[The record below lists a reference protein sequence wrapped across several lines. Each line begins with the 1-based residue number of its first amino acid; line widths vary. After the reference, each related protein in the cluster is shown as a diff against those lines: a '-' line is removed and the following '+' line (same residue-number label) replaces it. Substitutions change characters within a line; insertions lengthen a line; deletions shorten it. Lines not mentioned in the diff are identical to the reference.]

1 MANIEI
7 ERKSGVGVWPWVIGL
22 VVAALLVWA
31 LIGAM
36 NDDPEVVATAPG
48 EVALPPAEAEGAVA
62 FSEVIGNPGAY
73 IGRELDAFEA
83 QAMEVSTDRGFWVA
97 TDDGQ
102 RMFVV
107 INEGGPGIAD
117 TRGAEAEQP
126 HINVGNRLRIS
137 QATVRDASYL
147 SSIAGPL
154 DDQTRSIVQEQPAYL
169 IVQAEHVSVIDR

>member
-7 ERKSGVGVWPWVIGL
+7 ERKSGMGVWPWVIGL
-22 VVAALLVWA
+22 IVAALLVWV
-31 LIGAM
+31 LVGSFG
-36 NDDPEVVATAPG
+36 DDADVVATAPG

-62 FSEVIGNPGAY
+62 FSDVIGNPAAY
-73 IGRELDAFEA
+73 VGREIGAFEA
-83 QAMEVSTDRGFWVA
+83 QAIEVSTDRGFWVA

-107 INEGGPGIAD
+107 INEGAPGTAD
-117 TRGAEAEQP
+117 TRGPEAEQP
-126 HINVGNRLRIS
+126 HINAGNRLRIS
-137 QATVRDASYL
+137 EATVRDASYL

-169 IVQAEHVSVIDR
+169 IVQEEHVSVINR